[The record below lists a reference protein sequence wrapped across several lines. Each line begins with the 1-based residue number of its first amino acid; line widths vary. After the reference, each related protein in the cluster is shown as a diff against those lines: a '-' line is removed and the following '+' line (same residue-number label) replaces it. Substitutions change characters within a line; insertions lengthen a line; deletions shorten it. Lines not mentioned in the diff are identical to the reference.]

1 MKIILSLFFF
11 SLSNYSFSQFDKKII
26 NGKFNKYPKF
36 DSSCGILV
44 SAEEIQI
51 NNSNDTLK
59 LFIICSEIYKNT
71 IVNLD
76 VDYKIEYYSVD
87 FKDLNQKIVGIK
99 DEIMKINILDSFKK
113 KMSNYNVF
121 YSATPT
127 TILKQDL

>member
-59 LFIICSEIYKNT
+59 LFTARVVVDIYYYLFEIIYFI
-71 IVNLD
+71 
-76 VDYKIEYYSVD
+76 
-87 FKDLNQKIVGIK
+87 QK
-99 DEIMKINILDSFKK
+99 S
-113 KMSNYNVF
+113 
-121 YSATPT
+121 
-127 TILKQDL
+127 